1 MWPTYNGMT
10 SEVWTEENKAP
21 GIASRTLRLLAYGA
35 IRYEMKAPA
44 DGELLIPVRM
54 GRRGSGVAIDLPT
67 ATVSKRHH
75 LIVPG
80 KGVGYTFEVGGKRV
94 LFKVPRDF
102 DLARGMPMNGVQ
114 GESILGKRGWVN
126 PRLDAIQK
134 NSVRT
139 STWSKTLLM
148 EGLKR

>member
-1 MWPTYNGMT
+1 M
-10 SEVWTEENKAP
+10 E
-21 GIASRTLRLLAYGA
+21 
-35 IRYEMKAPA
+35 APA

-80 KGVGYTFEVGGKRV
+80 KGVGYTFEVGGKPV

-114 GESILGKRGWVN
+114 GESILGKAWFPN
-126 PRLDAIQK
+126 EPSFWDAIQK
-134 NSVRT
+134 KIVDGQIARRGRMTLPDGRSERGCDGSLGCGLRKAIRCSHSISIRET
-139 STWSKTLLM
+139 SCS
-148 EGLKR
+148 